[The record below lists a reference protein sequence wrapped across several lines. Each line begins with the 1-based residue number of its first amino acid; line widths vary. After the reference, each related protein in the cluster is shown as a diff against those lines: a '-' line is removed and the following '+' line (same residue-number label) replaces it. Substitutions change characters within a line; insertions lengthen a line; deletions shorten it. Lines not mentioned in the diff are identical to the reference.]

1 MATKKEARKGALKA
15 MLAKRFGS
23 KSKDEGKETAAH
35 EKAEASEK
43 GEKE

>member
-23 KSKDEGKETAAH
+23 KSEDKETAAH
-35 EKAEASEK
+35 EKAEGSEK

>member
-23 KSKDEGKETAAH
+23 KSEDKETKGH
-35 EKAEASEK
+35 EKAECSK